1 MTETVRSWVAG
12 RVGRVELDRQQALN
26 ALDLTMIRALRR
38 ALDAWREDPAVEAV
52 VVTGAGRAFCAGGDV
67 RGVREQVLAGEA
79 AEAEQFFVEEYALN
93 AAIACYPKPYVA
105 ILDGVAMGGGLG
117 VSVHG
122 SVRVATERAVLA
134 MPETAIGFAP
144 DVGTS
149 HVLPRLPGALG
160 FAMALAGVRLDA
172 PDALESGLATHYT
185 DSADVP
191 DLLDRL
197 EQHGLSALETVT
209 GRPAGP
215 GSLAPVGDVIAH
227 AFSAPSVETVFA
239 RLDHDADDGGPA
251 GEWAAATAAS
261 LRTMSPTSL
270 VTAHELLGAGATS
283 SLAACLERERRAA
296 HWLIG
301 RHDFAEG
308 VRAVLVDKDRTPAW
322 SPATLGEVDTAEI
335 RDVLTTG

>member
-79 AEAEQFFVEEYALN
+79 AEAEQFFVEEHALN

-105 ILDGVAMGGGLG
+105 ILDGGAVGGGLG

-122 SVRVATERAVLA
+122 SVRVAPERAGLA
-134 MPETAIGFAP
+134 MRETAIGLAP

-209 GRPAGP
+209 GRPAG
-215 GSLAPVGDVIAH
+215 
-227 AFSAPSVETVFA
+227 
-239 RLDHDADDGGPA
+239 
-251 GEWAAATAAS
+251 
-261 LRTMSPTSL
+261 
-270 VTAHELLGAGATS
+270 
-283 SLAACLERERRAA
+283 
-296 HWLIG
+296 
-301 RHDFAEG
+301 
-308 VRAVLVDKDRTPAW
+308 
-322 SPATLGEVDTAEI
+322 
-335 RDVLTTG
+335 